1 MGQLYEGVG
10 ELEKAVASYRRYHV
24 FFYLIFCHALEGA
37 VVLKMAINFLGFRV
51 NHYHRHYYH
60 HHYHHHYYHHHYHH
74 HYYHHYHHHN
84 NNNVNDNTN
93 NNSNDND
100 DDENNN

>member
-24 FFYLIFCHALEGA
+24 FFYLIFSHALEGT
-37 VVLKMAINFLGFRV
+37 VVLKRAINFLGFRV
-51 NHYHRHYYH
+51 NHYHH
-60 HHYHHHYYHHHYHH
+60 HHYHHQ
-74 HYYHHYHHHN
+74 YHHHN
-84 NNNVNDNTN
+84 NNNNDNNN

-100 DDENNN
+100 DDDDNNN

>member
-24 FFYLIFCHALEGA
+24 FFYLIFCHALEGT

-60 HHYHHHYYHHHYHH
+60 HHYHHH
-74 HYYHHYHHHN
+74 N

>member
-24 FFYLIFCHALEGA
+24 FFYLVFSHALEGT

-51 NHYHRHYYH
+51 NHYH
-60 HHYHHHYYHHHYHH
+60 
-74 HYYHHYHHHN
+74 HHYHHHN
-84 NNNVNDNTN
+84 NNNINDNN
-93 NNSNDND
+93 NNNGNDND
-100 DDENNN
+100 DGDNNN

>member
-24 FFYLIFCHALEGA
+24 FFYLVFSHALEGT

-51 NHYHRHYYH
+51 NHYH
-60 HHYHHHYYHHHYHH
+60 HHY
-74 HYYHHYHHHN
+74 HN
-84 NNNVNDNTN
+84 NNNNNNINDNN
-93 NNSNDND
+93 NNNGNDND
-100 DDENNN
+100 DGDNNN

>member
-24 FFYLIFCHALEGA
+24 FFYLVFSHALEGT

-51 NHYHRHYYH
+51 NHYH
-60 HHYHHHYYHHHYHH
+60 HHYQH
-74 HYYHHYHHHN
+74 HHYHHHN
-84 NNNVNDNTN
+84 NNNINDNN
-93 NNSNDND
+93 NNNGNDND
-100 DDENNN
+100 DDDNNN

>member
-24 FFYLIFCHALEGA
+24 FFYLVFSHALEGT

-51 NHYHRHYYH
+51 NHYHH
-60 HHYHHHYYHHHYHH
+60 HHYHHHYHHQ
-74 HYYHHYHHHN
+74 YHHHN
-84 NNNVNDNTN
+84 NNNINNNN
-93 NNSNDND
+93 NNSNYHD
-100 DDENNN
+100 DDDDNNN

>member
-24 FFYLIFCHALEGA
+24 FFYLIFSHALEGT
-37 VVLKMAINFLGFRV
+37 VVLKRAINFLGFRV
-51 NHYHRHYYH
+51 NHYHH
-60 HHYHHHYYHHHYHH
+60 HHYHHHYHHQ
-74 HYYHHYHHHN
+74 YHHHN
-84 NNNVNDNTN
+84 NNINDNNNN

-100 DDENNN
+100 DDDDNNN

>member
-24 FFYLIFCHALEGA
+24 FFYLVFSHALEGT

-51 NHYHRHYYH
+51 NHYH
-60 HHYHHHYYHHHYHH
+60 HHY
-74 HYYHHYHHHN
+74 HHN
-84 NNNVNDNTN
+84 NNNNNINDNN
-93 NNSNDND
+93 NNNGNDND
-100 DDENNN
+100 DGDNNN

>member
-24 FFYLIFCHALEGA
+24 FFYLIFSHALEGT

-51 NHYHRHYYH
+51 NHYHH
-60 HHYHHHYYHHHYHH
+60 HHYHHHYHYHYHH
-74 HYYHHYHHHN
+74 QYHHHN
-84 NNNVNDNTN
+84 NNNINDNNNN

-100 DDENNN
+100 DDDDDNNN

>member
-24 FFYLIFCHALEGA
+24 FFYLVFSHALEGT

-51 NHYHRHYYH
+51 NHYH
-60 HHYHHHYYHHHYHH
+60 HHY
-74 HYYHHYHHHN
+74 HHN
-84 NNNVNDNTN
+84 NNNNINDNN
-93 NNSNDND
+93 NNNGNDND
-100 DDENNN
+100 DGDNNN

>member
-24 FFYLIFCHALEGA
+24 FFYLVFSHALEGI

-51 NHYHRHYYH
+51 NHYHHHYYH

-74 HYYHHYHHHN
+74 HHHN
-84 NNNVNDNTN
+84 NNINDNAN

-100 DDENNN
+100 DDDNNN